1 MSEGKQK
8 SNQEDLSE
16 FNDYLTEFDLI
27 LKFDSETCPVC
38 GVNISNSL
46 SIQKSPQVLYKSL
59 TTESD
64 LLSIK
69 QELDLKCIEFKVE
82 KRLNSE
88 SLEEIKYYYDVL
100 VPIKYLTELQKS

>member
-1 MSEGKQK
+1 MNEGKQE

-16 FNDYLTEFDLI
+16 FNDYLTEFDSI

-46 SIQKSPQVLYKSL
+46 SIQKPPLVLYKSL
-59 TTESD
+59 TNESD

-69 QELDLKCIEFKVE
+69 QQLDLKCIEFKVE

-88 SLEEIKYYYDVL
+88 SLEEIKYYYDVF
-100 VPIKYLTELQKS
+100 VPIIYLTELQKS